1 MPTKLMCWLGDK
13 GRQACP
19 QKKKK
24 PSKSGLFG
32 KSNRLE
38 NAKVERPA
46 KSGSLGMN
54 NKIGLEHDMTNK
66 AEMRQGHTRTTL
78 TRHTNVKLKSLNAT
92 YGRMEMTQGTST
104 MAGGVELQKRQ
115 SGELVK
121 LETH

>member
-78 TRHTNVKLKSLNAT
+78 TRHTNVK
-92 YGRMEMTQGTST
+92 MEMWLTHKCKNVNVAHTQVGTLKP
-104 MAGGVELQKRQ
+104 ANAV
-115 SGELVK
+115 
-121 LETH
+121 